1 MFEQNPHAS
10 SSQLYYGQCALVHL
24 TDPLCSIPA
33 PKFSQLDLIA
43 NKLESRQRAVDHS
56 VMLLPLVC
64 ARATWNKLCNNVP
77 YVILMD
83 LLKFVRNFQFC
94 IMSSLMQSL
103 PKEVLTAQ
111 NVLAV
116 IIEAECGPSI
126 HLLLPRMGLLGLKR
140 L

>member
-1 MFEQNPHAS
+1 
-10 SSQLYYGQCALVHL
+10 
-24 TDPLCSIPA
+24 
-33 PKFSQLDLIA
+33 
-43 NKLESRQRAVDHS
+43 
-56 VMLLPLVC
+56 MLLPLVC
-64 ARATWNKLCNNVP
+64 ARATVNKLCNNVP
-77 YVILMD
+77 KERTYVILMD
-83 LLKFVRNFQFC
+83 LLKIVRNFQFW